1 MPRFCSDL
9 PPAELLQGIDQ
20 FNAGDWFACHETLE
34 ELWAGEQGDA
44 RHLYQGILQV
54 AVALH
59 LWREGNFRGAM
70 VLLGSA
76 EELLRCV
83 ETVCQGVYVAALR
96 RTPDGSGRPSEP
108 SAQGMGEWIHLLSLG
123 PTLMGHPSASSSS
136 FLSISSIPRYFGEK

>member
-20 FNAGDWFACHETLE
+20 FNAGEWFACHETLE

-59 LWREGNFRGAM
+59 HWREGNFRGAM

-76 EELLRCV
+76 EELLSRV
-83 ETVCQGVYVAALR
+83 EPVCQGVDVAALLLDAAR
-96 RTPDGSGRPSEP
+96 FQRALETHGPERMREVDPS
-108 SAQGMGEWIHLLSLG
+108 L
-123 PTLMGHPSASSSS
+123 
-136 FLSISSIPRYFGEK
+136 IPRVRLVT

>member
-20 FNAGDWFACHETLE
+20 FNAGEWFACHETLE

-59 LWREGNFRGAM
+59 HWREGNFRGTM

-76 EELLRCV
+76 EELLSCV
-83 ETVCQGVYVAALR
+83 EPVCQGVDVAALR
-96 RTPDGSGRPSEP
+96 QDTGRLREGLETLGPR
-108 SAQGMGEWIHLLSLG
+108 GMGELDSSFIPRVRL
-123 PTLMGHPSASSSS
+123 LMGQS
-136 FLSISSIPRYFGEK
+136 

>member
-20 FNAGDWFACHETLE
+20 FNAGEWFACHETLE

-59 LWREGNFRGAM
+59 HWREGNFRGAM

-76 EELLRCV
+76 EELLTCV
-83 ETVCQGVYVAALR
+83 EPVCQGIDVAALR
-96 RTPDGSGRPSEP
+96 QDTGRLREALEALGPE
-108 SAQGMGEWIHLLSLG
+108 GMGELD
-123 PTLMGHPSASSSS
+123 PAV
-136 FLSISSIPRYFGEK
+136 IPQFRLRSG

>member
-20 FNAGDWFACHETLE
+20 FNAGEWFACHETLE

-59 LWREGNFRGAM
+59 HWREGNFRGAM

-76 EELLRCV
+76 EELLSRV
-83 ETVCQGVYVAALR
+83 EPVCQGVDVAALR
-96 RTPDGSGRPSEP
+96 QDTGRLREGLEALGPG
-108 SAQGMGEWIHLLSLG
+108 GMGELD
-123 PTLMGHPSASSSS
+123 SS
-136 FLSISSIPRYFGEK
+136 FIPRVRLLMCQS